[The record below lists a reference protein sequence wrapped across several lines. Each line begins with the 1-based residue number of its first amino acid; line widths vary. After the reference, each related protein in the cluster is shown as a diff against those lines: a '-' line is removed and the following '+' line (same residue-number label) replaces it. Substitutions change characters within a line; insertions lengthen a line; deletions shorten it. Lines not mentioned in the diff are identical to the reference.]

1 MPTSRLDELTWI
13 ARAATTAEISQSWSS
28 EGPMLA
34 KVCTGVRE
42 AAGTADERCMNTD
55 YHLNETEEWFYQVK
69 GSMTLKVVED
79 TEFSDTRVPTAS
91 GLEAFQVTGGK
102 FKEVVIEEGEMFL
115 LPGTHGPAP
124 AVECELMPI
133 HSQHAAQPV
142 SLRGY
147 CGDRDRASE
156 AISRSR

>member
-1 MPTSRLDELTWI
+1 MSDDLKKDINEICDEI
-13 ARAATTAEISQSWSS
+13 ASGDADQIRQKTKE
-28 EGPMLA
+28 
-34 KVCTGVRE
+34 VCI
-42 AAGTADERCMNTD
+42 
-55 YHLNETEEWFYQVK
+55 
-69 GSMTLKVVED
+69 KVVED

-124 AVECELMPI
+124 AVEYELMPI
-133 HSQHAAQPV
+133 HSQHATQPM